1 MGVLKYPLATEKAL
15 SIINNNIIVYVVDNR
30 ALKKDIKEEFEKSF
44 AVKVSS
50 VRIAKMP
57 SNLKKAYIKIAP
69 NYKASD
75 IAAKLKLV

>member
-15 SIINNNIIVYVVDNR
+15 SVINNNIIVYVVDNR